1 MNVLIIDDEA
11 PAREELAWLLEQTG
25 EDLTVVGQAANARE
39 ALSLL
44 DTLEVD
50 LAMCDVD
57 MPGVD
62 GLRLAELLSERD
74 DAPLLV
80 FVTAYERHA
89 VDAFAVDAVDYL
101 LKPVRIERL
110 RKAIGR
116 ARERLTTPSAPAE
129 GNAKHLQRIS
139 VEDQGVYRV
148 LSVDDLLFLESE
160 DGIVV
165 AQTHDARY
173 ITDFSLKFLEA
184 NLDPER
190 FFRSHRSY
198 IVQLS
203 EIDSIAPWGA
213 GTYRLILDRDAD
225 LGVPLAR
232 SRASELKALIP
243 WSASAFDD

>member
-1 MNVLIIDDEA
+1 
-11 PAREELAWLLEQTG
+11 
-25 EDLTVVGQAANARE
+25 
-39 ALSLL
+39 
-44 DTLEVD
+44 
-50 LAMCDVD
+50 MCDVD

-89 VDAFAVDAVDYL
+89 VDAFSVDAVDYL

-110 RKAIGR
+110 RKALGR
-116 ARERLTTPSAPAE
+116 VRERLSTT
-129 GNAKHLQRIS
+129 NASPESNPKHLQRIS
-139 VEDQGVYRV
+139 VEDKGVYRV
-148 LSVDDLLFLESE
+148 LPVDDLLFLESE

-165 AQTHDARY
+165 AQTRDARY

-198 IVQLS
+198 IVQIS
-203 EIDSIAPWGA
+203 AIDSIAPWGA

-232 SRASELKALIP
+232 SRASDLKSLIP

>member
-25 EDLTVVGQAANARE
+25 EDLTIVGQAANARE
-39 ALSLL
+39 ALSML
-44 DTLEVD
+44 DALEVD

-74 DAPLLV
+74 DAPMLV

-116 ARERLTTPSAPAE
+116 ARDRLTTTAPPVG

-165 AQTHDARY
+165 AQTRDARY